1 MTLQLATLFE
11 AVAAAVP
18 DRLAVVCG
26 GRRLTFE
33 QLDARADAV
42 ARALRT
48 AGIGPGEHVG
58 VHMPNGTEYVETLLG
73 CLKARAVP
81 VNINYRYTDR
91 ELRHLYTDA
100 GLAALVVDEEYAP
113 AAARVAHDCPRLR
126 HVEIVRPD
134 PTAANEPAA
143 NAAGSAAGDAAGDV
157 AGGVGGGVAGGGL
170 EWPSRIS
177 VRDYDAEPG
186 EADPSLREGRS
197 PDDHYVLYTGGT
209 TGLPK
214 GVVWR
219 HEDFYMAAVSGGNPY
234 GDPHLTAE
242 DLAAAAKAGT
252 GFGYL
257 LTMPL
262 MHGAAAYTLLI
273 ALFTGSHAILARRFA
288 PVATLRLIEREKPMI
303 VTVVGDA
310 IARPLADA
318 IRAHGAEA
326 DLSSVKVV
334 GSGGAI
340 FSRSVQEEIAELIP
354 GVYINNGFGASESGV
369 DGSVQVGADGLMRI
383 APSPRL
389 TVVDD
394 AMNPIPPGS
403 DEIGVVAR
411 SGHVPLGYHND
422 PEKTARTFP
431 VIGGTRWA
439 VLGDMARV
447 EADGTTVVLGRGSGC
462 VNTGGEKVF
471 PEEVEQALKAHPA
484 VMDALVAG
492 VPDDRFGE
500 RVAAVVELRA
510 GASATAEDLRAHCR
524 AHLAGYKI
532 PALVAFTDAVVR
544 SPSGKADY
552 RWAKRFLTT
561 SR

>member
-1 MTLQLATLFE
+1 MTLQLASLFE

-18 DRLAVVCG
+18 DRLAVVCDE
-26 GRRLTFE
+26 RRLTYAE
-33 QLDARADAV
+33 LDARADAV
-42 ARALRT
+42 ARALRE

-58 VHMPNGTEYVETLLG
+58 VHMPNGIEYVETLLG

-91 ELRHLYTDA
+91 ELHHLYSDA

-113 AAARVAHDCPRLR
+113 AAARVAHDCPDLR
-126 HVEIVRPD
+126 HVEIVRSGV
-134 PTAANEPAA
+134 TTGEAA
-143 NAAGSAAGDAAGDV
+143 
-157 AGGVGGGVAGGGL
+157 
-170 EWPSRIS
+170 EWPSRIG
-177 VRDYDAEPG
+177 VADYAAEPG
-186 EADPSLREGRS
+186 EPDPSLREGRS

-242 DLAAAAKAGT
+242 DLATAAKAGT

-273 ALFTGSHAILARRFA
+273 ALYGGSHVILARRFD
-288 PVATLRLIEREKPMI
+288 PVATLRQIEREKPMI

-318 IRAHGAEA
+318 IRAHGAEH

-340 FSRSVQEEIAELIP
+340 FSRSVQQEFAELIP

-369 DGSVQVGADGLMRI
+369 DGSIQIGADGLMRI
-383 APSPRL
+383 APNPRL
-389 TVVDD
+389 TVVDGD
-394 AMNPIPPGS
+394 MNPVPPGS

-422 PEKTARTFP
+422 PDKTARTFP

-439 VLGDMARV
+439 ILGDMARV

-462 VNTGGEKVF
+462 INTGGEKVF

-500 RVAAVVELRA
+500 RVAAVVELRP
-510 GASATAEDLRAHCR
+510 GASATTDDLRAHCR
-524 AHLAGYKI
+524 EHLAGYKI

-552 RWAKRFLTT
+552 RWAKRVLTDHT
-561 SR
+561 R

>member
-26 GRRLTFE
+26 ERRLTFAE
-33 QLDARADAV
+33 LDARADAV
-42 ARALRT
+42 AGALRA
-48 AGIGPGEHVG
+48 AGIGAGEHVG

-91 ELRHLYTDA
+91 ELHHLYTDA

-113 AAARVAHDCPRLR
+113 AAARVAHDCPELR
-126 HVEIVRPD
+126 HVEIVRPG
-134 PTAANEPAA
+134 PGTGA
-143 NAAGSAAGDAAGDV
+143 AAGDASGTAAGAST
-157 AGGVGGGVAGGGL
+157 AGGDAPGGAP
-170 EWPSRIS
+170 EWPSRIG
-177 VRDYDAEPG
+177 VADYDAEPR

-197 PDDHYVLYTGGT
+197 ADDRYVLYTGGT

-273 ALFTGSHAILARRFA
+273 ALYGGSCVTLARRFD
-288 PVATLRLIEREKPMI
+288 PVATLALIEREKPLI

-318 IRAHGAEA
+318 IRAHGAGY
-326 DLSSVKVV
+326 DLSSVKVL

-340 FSRSVQEEIAELIP
+340 LSRSVQEEFAELIP
-354 GVYINNGFGASESGV
+354 GIHINNGFGASESGV
-369 DGSVQVGADGLMRI
+369 DGSIQVGADGLMRI

-389 TVVDD
+389 TVVDH
-394 AMNPIPPGS
+394 AMNPVPPGS

-422 PEKTARTFP
+422 PERTARTFP

-484 VMDALVAG
+484 VMDTLVAG
-492 VPDDRFGE
+492 VPDERFGE
-500 RVAAVVELRA
+500 RVAAVVELRP
-510 GASATAEDLRAHCR
+510 GATATAEELRAHCR
-524 AHLAGYKI
+524 EHLAGYKI

-552 RWAKRFLTT
+552 RWAKRVLTDPT
-561 SR
+561 G